1 MSGEPEMEP
10 EKQFGIKTF
19 TSELLSELVNLDR
32 GVPGTFVSLFTRPAE
47 VVEDYFTEADRYMS
61 PFRYTLFVASVVTLL
76 LATLV
81 DYEQLF
87 MSAVEAAEPTSAK
100 ALPEGF
106 QEYLGLVRQTG
117 LQMVT
122 KYLPF
127 TYIFLMTP
135 SFALSSYLLFKRRKP
150 YFSQHVILNMYC
162 GAQFGSLAII
172 TVPIM
177 AYTQSM
183 LTTSYFSYP
192 LMIAYLIWVYTR
204 YFALETVGKWLRA
217 FISFF
222 LGYLFF
228 FIAMTLIQAG
238 IAAIRYFW

>member
-1 MSGEPEMEP
+1 MNRQNEDVP
-10 EKQFGIKTF
+10 KKAIGIKQF
-19 TSELLSELVNLDR
+19 TSELLSEMVNLDR

-47 VVEDYFTEADRYMS
+47 VVEDYFSEADRYMS

-76 LATLV
+76 LATLL
-81 DYEQLF
+81 DFEQLF
-87 MSAVEAAEPTSAK
+87 MSAVEAAETPSTK

-106 QEYLGLVRQTG
+106 QEYLGLVQQTG

-122 KYLPF
+122 KYLPL
-127 TYIFLMTP
+127 TYIFLVTP
-135 SFALSSYLLFKRRKP
+135 SFALSSYLLFKKRKS
-150 YFSQHVILNMYC
+150 YFSQHIILNMYC
-162 GAQFGSLAII
+162 AAQFGSLAII
-172 TVPIM
+172 TVPLM

-183 LTTSYFSYP
+183 LITSYFSYP

-217 FISFF
+217 FISFL

-228 FIAMTLIQAG
+228 FIAMALTQYS